1 MTYRKAMKSCALAV
15 GTAVLATAA
24 MAQDGPIKVGVI
36 LPMSGGGAYVGE
48 GIHAGVDLAVKQVNE
63 AGGVLGRPLQVLL
76 RDEQLRPD
84 VSTAAMRELITLE
97 GVQHFIGP
105 ATSATS
111 LANSQIAREEKVV
124 NISPS
129 AKTEALTAGDNLHD
143 YIFQLAPTTDVDG
156 VRTVEVLRG
165 MGTESICFTGFDY
178 AYTHDWFAAIRANMG
193 DITEAGEFLVPMNAT
208 DFSATITQ
216 LLSSDCDTI
225 VGTQYG
231 GSFIAFVKQAT
242 PFGLF
247 ESRKVL
253 WGSNTGDHAVA
264 AALGAEL
271 PGGLWASAADVWYYE
286 GEDSHAAYQQAL
298 AAHQGRKETDMW
310 PITGYNA
317 IKFLAAAIEA
327 AGTTEPTAVAAA
339 LDGLTIQTPL
349 GEITIDPE
357 TNRANSPEFYGRF
370 EPQEGSDVA
379 RMTDLRLV
387 R

>member
-1 MTYRKAMKSCALAV
+1 MTCRNAVKAGALAL
-15 GTAVLATAA
+15 GTTILATAA

-36 LPMSGGGAYVGE
+36 LPMSGGSAYVGE
-48 GIHAGVDLAVKQVNE
+48 GIYAGVDLAVKQVNE
-63 AGGVLGRPLQVLL
+63 AGGVLGRPLQIML

-129 AKTEALTAGDNLHD
+129 AKTEALTAGENLHD

-193 DITEAGEFLVPMNAT
+193 DIREAGAFLVPMNAT

-225 VGTQYG
+225 IGTQFG

-247 ESRKVL
+247 DSKKVL

-271 PGGLWASAADVWYYE
+271 PSGLWASAADVWYYE
-286 GEDSHAAYQQAL
+286 GEASHAEYQAAL
-298 AAHQGRKETDMW
+298 ADYQGRKETDMW

-317 IKFLAAAIEA
+317 VKFLAAAIEA
-327 AGTTEPTAVAAA
+327 AGTTEPTAVATA

-357 TNRANSPEFYGRF
+357 SNRANSPEFYGRF
-370 EPQEGSDVA
+370 EKQDGADIA
-379 RMTDLRLV
+379 RMSDLRLM

>member
-1 MTYRKAMKSCALAV
+1 M
-15 GTAVLATAA
+15 
-24 MAQDGPIKVGVI
+24 
-36 LPMSGGGAYVGE
+36 
-48 GIHAGVDLAVKQVNE
+48 
-63 AGGVLGRPLQVLL
+63 
-76 RDEQLRPD
+76 
-84 VSTAAMRELITLE
+84 
-97 GVQHFIGP
+97 
-105 ATSATS
+105 
-111 LANSQIAREEKVV
+111 
-124 NISPS
+124 
-129 AKTEALTAGDNLHD
+129 
-143 YIFQLAPTTDVDG
+143 DG

-247 ESRKVL
+247 ESKKVL

-317 IKFLAAAIEA
+317 VKFLAAAIEA

-339 LDGLTIQTPL
+339 LEGLTIQTPL

>member
-1 MTYRKAMKSCALAV
+1 MTCRNAVKAGALAL
-15 GTAVLATAA
+15 GTTILATAA

-36 LPMSGGGAYVGE
+36 LPMSGGSAYVGE
-48 GIHAGVDLAVKQVNE
+48 GIYAGVDLAVKQVNE
-63 AGGVLGRPLQVLL
+63 AGGVLGRPLQIML

-129 AKTEALTAGDNLHD
+129 AKTEALTAGENLHD

-193 DITEAGEFLVPMNAT
+193 DIREAGEFLVPMNAT

-225 VGTQYG
+225 IGTQFG

-247 ESRKVL
+247 DSKKVL

-271 PGGLWASAADVWYYE
+271 PSGLWASAADVWYYE
-286 GEDSHAAYQQAL
+286 GEASHAEYQTAL
-298 AAHQGRKETDMW
+298 ADYQGRKETDMW

-317 IKFLAAAIEA
+317 VKFLAAAIEA
-327 AGTTEPTAVAAA
+327 AGTTEPTAVATA

-357 TNRANSPEFYGRF
+357 SNRANSPEFYGRF
-370 EPQEGSDVA
+370 EKQDGADIA
-379 RMTDLRLV
+379 RMSDLRLM

>member
-1 MTYRKAMKSCALAV
+1 MIYSKAIKAGALALGV
-15 GTAVLATAA
+15 AVLGTAAVAE
-24 MAQDGPIKVGVI
+24 DGPIKIGVI

-48 GIHAGVDLAVKQVNE
+48 GINAGVEMAVKEVND
-63 AGGVLGRPLQVLL
+63 AGGVLGRPFQILL

-143 YIFQLAPTTDVDG
+143 FIFQLAPTTDVDG
-156 VRTVEVLRG
+156 ARTVEVLKG
-165 MGTESICFTGFDY
+165 MDAKSVCFTGFDY
-178 AYTHDWFAAIRANMG
+178 AYSHDWFKAIRANMG
-193 DITEAGEFLVPMNAT
+193 DIREAGEFLVPMNAT

-225 VGTQYG
+225 IGTQYG

-247 ESRKVL
+247 QTKKVL

-264 AALGAEL
+264 AALGTEL
-271 PGGLWASAADVWYYE
+271 PDGLWASAADVWYFDGLE
-286 GEDSHAAYQQAL
+286 SHAAYQKAL

-317 IKFLAAAIEA
+317 VKFLAAAIEA
-327 AGTTEPTAVAAA
+327 AGTTDPVAVAAA
-339 LDGLTIQTPL
+339 LDGLTVQTPL
-349 GEITIDPE
+349 GEITIDPK

-370 EPQEGSDVA
+370 EHEDGSDIA

>member
-1 MTYRKAMKSCALAV
+1 MTYRKAMKSCALAL

-48 GIHAGVDLAVKQVNE
+48 GIYAGVDLAVKQVNE

-247 ESRKVL
+247 ESKKVL

-317 IKFLAAAIEA
+317 VKFLAAAIEA

-339 LDGLTIQTPL
+339 LEGLTIQTPL

>member
-1 MTYRKAMKSCALAV
+1 MNYAKAMKSCAIALGA
-15 GTAVLATAA
+15 AA
-24 MAQDGPIKVGVI
+24 MATVAMAEDGPIKVGVI
-36 LPMSGGGAYVGE
+36 LPMSGGSAYVGE
-48 GIHAGVDLAVKQVNE
+48 GIFTGVELAVKQVNE
-63 AGGVLGRPLQVLL
+63 AGGVLGRPLEILL

-129 AKTEALTAGDNLHD
+129 AKTEALTAGENLHD

-156 VRTVEVLRG
+156 VRTVEVLKG
-165 MGTESICFTGFDY
+165 IGTESICFTGFDY
-178 AYTHDWFAAIRANMG
+178 AYTHDWFAAVRANMG
-193 DITEAGEFLVPMNAT
+193 DIREAGAFLVPMNAT

-216 LLSSDCDTI
+216 LLSADCDTVI
-225 VGTQYG
+225 GTQFG
-231 GSFIAFVKQAT
+231 GSFIAFIKQAT

-247 ESRKVL
+247 DSKTVL

-271 PGGLWASAADVWYYE
+271 PAGLWASAADVWYYE
-286 GEDSHAAYQQAL
+286 GLESHAAYQEAL
-298 AAHQGRKETDMW
+298 ADFQGRKETDMW

-317 IKFLAAAIEA
+317 VKFLAAAIDT
-327 AGTTEPTAVAAA
+327 AGTTDPTEVAAA

-370 EPQEGSDVA
+370 EPQDGSNAA